1 MLNFKTMKTNSAKM
15 EAQAYAECK
24 KEIDFLLGVVDTYK
38 LE

>member
-1 MLNFKTMKTNSAKM
+1 MLNFKTMKTNSAKI
-15 EAQAYAECK
+15 EAQAYTECK